1 VSDPRTAGPNGD
13 GSQSLAR
20 ESKFGQFANGAV
32 VVLVTYAALALGEVD
47 FTPLPDYL
55 EPIVVATAGTVAG
68 LLTAWATRNRKLP
81 AARAFER
88 G

>member
-1 VSDPRTAGPNGD
+1 MTTPETAGPNGD

-20 ESKFGQFANGAV
+20 ESKFGQFVNGAAV
-32 VVLVTYAALALGEVD
+32 IGAGYLALALGDID

-55 EPIVVATAGTVAG
+55 EPVIIAAVGTLAGI
-68 LLTAWATRNRKLP
+68 LTAWATRNRTTT
-81 AARAFER
+81 ARRFER